1 MSYPQPQPTISEVR
15 HVSCC
20 SPVFWGV
27 VLVLVGVAALL
38 PYDLSRYVWP
48 AVAIVTGLWLLFGPL
63 DRRREGLNRRFDDPS
78 NPM

>member
-1 MSYPQPQPTISEVR
+1 MSYPQQQPTTREVR
-15 HVSCC
+15 YVSCC

-27 VLVLVGVAALL
+27 VLVLIGVAALL

-63 DRRREGLNRRFDDPS
+63 DWRRERLYRRYEDPS
-78 NPM
+78 NPV

>member
-1 MSYPQPQPTISEVR
+1 MSYPQQQPTTSEVR
-15 HVSCC
+15 YVSRC

-27 VLVLVGVAALL
+27 VLVLIGIAALL

-48 AVAIVTGLWLLFGPL
+48 AVAFVTGLWLLFGPL

-78 NPM
+78 NRM